1 MVNMRHAF
9 ILNLL
14 LISIISACNVAPR
27 STTEPVS
34 NEQSAVIT
42 TSAETSSVYVR
53 GKDDASHF
61 CAAVPPDATFT
72 EQESGIASI
81 SLLNFGGGSPE
92 DGSIAEETS
101 GDEMMGRT
109 PALLASREILY
120 RTCELMG
127 NLDLSKDQALEI
139 YNKSLNTVA
148 EIMGSETENT
158 AISLSAGFTD
168 ASANSSGT
176 TLVQPPVLPSHRSM
190 ENQSYVP
197 DSSTASSSLTPAADV
212 TTTQQPSQSQ
222 TQANKIPNTAND
234 TETKQTTNSD
244 DTKSLW

>member
-1 MVNMRHAF
+1 
-9 ILNLL
+9 
-14 LISIISACNVAPR
+14 
-27 STTEPVS
+27 
-34 NEQSAVIT
+34 
-42 TSAETSSVYVR
+42 
-53 GKDDASHF
+53 
-61 CAAVPPDATFT
+61 
-72 EQESGIASI
+72 
-81 SLLNFGGGSPE
+81 
-92 DGSIAEETS
+92 
-101 GDEMMGRT
+101 MGRT

-222 TQANKIPNTAND
+222 TQANKTPNTAND